1 MEPELK
7 EMEGESPINYT
18 PSQGEALIKQ

>member
-7 EMEGESPINYT
+7 EQKTN
-18 PSQGEALIKQ
+18 A